1 MARET
6 KAQRDARYD
15 AERDARLAVA
25 KATYPQ
31 RLMAVLERAT
41 KMNFELSVMNSEFR
55 VEDRDDRRADMYLLP
70 YEFSTK
76 ADDTL
81 QSLEWEVESKEE
93 ARAEAER
100 RATVRSAALNKL
112 SAEEREVLGL

>member
-25 KATYPQ
+25 KASYPQ

-41 KMNFELSVMNSEFR
+41 KMNFELSVMNAEFR

-93 ARAEAER
+93 ARAEYER
-100 RATVRSAALNKL
+100 KANLRATALSKL
-112 SAEEREVLGL
+112 TAEEREALSL